1 MALNI
6 KNQDV
11 ESLLNELVQL
21 TGESKTEAVR
31 KALAERY
38 QFLSL
43 QYGQTKPKTRLRA
56 FLQEEI
62 WPQIPTAQRG
72 QRLTKHEEEAILGY
86 REHGV

>member
-31 KALAERY
+31 KALAERR
-38 QFLSL
+38 QSL
-43 QYGQTKPKTRLRA
+43 TLHFGMSQPKTRLLT

-62 WPQIPTAQRG
+62 WPQIPADQRG
-72 QRLTKHEEEAILGY
+72 RRLSKPEVEAILGY
-86 REHGV
+86 GVDGV

>member
-31 KALAERY
+31 KALTERR
-38 QFLSL
+38 QNLVL
-43 QYGQTKPKTRLRA
+43 TRGIAKPRTHLRA
-56 FLQEEI
+56 FLLEEI
-62 WPQIPTAQRG
+62 WPQIPAEQRG
-72 QRLTKHEEEAILGY
+72 RRLPKHEEEEILGY
-86 REHGV
+86 GEHGV

>member
-11 ESLLNELVQL
+11 ERLLNELVQL

-31 KALAERY
+31 KALTERR
-38 QFLSL
+38 QHLVLTQGIAKS
-43 QYGQTKPKTRLRA
+43 RAHLRT

-62 WPQIPTAQRG
+62 WPQIPAEQRG
-72 QRLTKHEEEAILGY
+72 RRLPKHEEEGILGY
-86 REHGV
+86 GESGI

>member
-31 KALAERY
+31 KALADRRQHLALHFGAGKRETH
-38 QFLSL
+38 LL
-43 QYGQTKPKTRLRA
+43 T

-62 WPQIPTAQRG
+62 WPQIPADQRG
-72 QRLTKHEEEAILGY
+72 RCLTKREEEEILGY
-86 REHGV
+86 GEQGV